1 MKKMLILNIMAAG
14 LLAAYAQAGEPVGAV
29 AQLTEAEAV
38 QTGGFVAGSEVYFTE
53 PPVNPVIDPSFF
65 PMPDPTQCPWSGE
78 WCPEVDP
85 VRPCEWF
92 GGCGEPVPYPV
103 DPLMCDEYA
112 ENVCFDIGGSTVCV
126 PVCHQGNFK
135 PDIYIVA
142 GAAGGQ
148 KRAPGSVFSILSP
161 EAAAKAGALKPG
173 KVKLVVFNDRVA
185 LAVGD
190 RLLNLKAWSADR
202 N

>member
-1 MKKMLILNIMAAG
+1 MKKILILNILAVG
-14 LLAAYAQAGEPVGAV
+14 LLGAYAQAGETVGAV

-38 QTGGFVAGSEVYFTE
+38 QTGGFVAGSEVYFAE
-53 PPVNPVIDPSFF
+53 PPVTPVPAIWDF
-65 PMPDPTQCPWSGE
+65 PMPDPTQCPWSGD
-78 WCPEVDP
+78 WCPQIDP

-126 PVCHQGNFK
+126 PVCHQNAFD
-135 PDIYIVA
+135 PADYIVY
-142 GAAGGQ
+142 AAARGKASNPARGF
-148 KRAPGSVFSILSP
+148 SVLSA
-161 EAAAKAGALKPG
+161 EAAAKAGALEPKN
-173 KVKLVVFNDRVA
+173 VKLAVFGDRVA

-190 RLLNLKAWSADR
+190 RLLSLKAFP
-202 N
+202 